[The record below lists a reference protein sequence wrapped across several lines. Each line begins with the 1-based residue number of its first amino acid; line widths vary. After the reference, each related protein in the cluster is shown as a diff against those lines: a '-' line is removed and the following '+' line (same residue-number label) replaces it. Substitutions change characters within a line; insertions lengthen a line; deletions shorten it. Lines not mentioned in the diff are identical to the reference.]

1 MAFIRWRVLEA
12 LVAVDVAN
20 MPSTARADELTAS
33 TIPLLVYGA
42 LHAVPECLYSLIHFI
57 GSFVTADF
65 KGEHTSTRTNDN
77 GQKETFRAKSK
88 QQVIAILGYCLMTN
102 RAHPIAV
109 RRQPTSL
116 SRAIGQTRW
125 RPVIRVAC
133 PSPIG

>member
-77 GQKETFRAKSK
+77 GQKGAFRAKSK
-88 QQVIAILGYCLMTN
+88 QQDLS
-102 RAHPIAV
+102 RQHRHPAA
-109 RRQPTSL
+109 RGDRQPLT
-116 SRAIGQTRW
+116 GQ
-125 RPVIRVAC
+125 PQPQLNFICDV
-133 PSPIG
+133 